1 VLRLDNDG
9 CVQVMLTTNSSRH
22 TAPNSLVNPTSSSTV
37 GHISSSPA
45 LLDALPATP
54 VSSAGHIYSAA
65 SQKGFLDGVFGC
77 LRPVLSFIGKATAAE
92 LKQPGHFP
100 IAEHLE

>member
-9 CVQVMLTTNSSRH
+9 CVQVMLTTHSSRH
-22 TAPNSLVNPTSSSTV
+22 TAPSSLVNATSSSTTL
-37 GHISSSPA
+37 GHLSSSPA
-45 LLDALPATP
+45 LLDAPPTTP
-54 VSSAGHIYSAA
+54 TGSASHIYSAA

-92 LKQPGHFP
+92 LKQQGQSPLQH
-100 IAEHLE
+100 